1 MPEGNFVKIDRKMLS
16 WEWYTDPN
24 TCHLF
29 LHCILRAN
37 WKPGEWKGIHY
48 ERGQFITSLD
58 SLSKQTGLTVRKVR
72 TALNHLESTGE
83 VTRKTTSKF
92 SIITVNKYDLYQS
105 NDKHSDKQPT
115 SKRQTRDKKVTTV
128 QEEKN
133 NKEGKKEKNTAAP
146 QNCPSGINPNYNPPP
161 GVDPTWDYYKQR
173 DGY

>member
-1 MPEGNFVKIDRKMLS
+1 MKIDRKILS
-16 WEWYTDPN
+16 WGWYTDPD

-37 WKPGEWKGIHY
+37 WKPGEWKGVHY

-72 TALNHLESTGE
+72 TALKHLELTGE

-105 NDKHSDKQPT
+105 NDKHSDKQVT
-115 SKRQTRDKKVTTV
+115 SNRQTSGKQMTTV

-133 NKEGKKEKNTAAP
+133 NKEIKENKELSEETQKFIAARKA
-146 QNCPSGINPNYNPPP
+146 QTDAFLRGEI
-161 GVDPTWDYYKQR
+161 
-173 DGY
+173 